1 MDQRTKLTFA
11 ALLRNSRGFY
21 KRHLSIKMIYYCQQ
35 LNLAIFCT
43 TKDTLVDVLYGNLSF
58 LVNRE
63 GVVGKKDFENL
74 IQHLKSETKFKMPF
88 PFFVLIHFTFA

>member
-63 GVVGKKDFENL
+63 GVVGKKDFEKPYPASKEWNK
-74 IQHLKSETKFKMPF
+74 I
-88 PFFVLIHFTFA
+88 